1 MTTDIPS
8 IQPSVYAIDS
18 HSDVLRAGNPMLRSP
33 AYVMFCLAV
42 FFGSFFVTLWLTEPE
57 VASTPDNRSDAERL
71 AAYPISDL
79 SGLTKS
85 AQDAKFILSRRL
97 LGWVDAIRRIDERT
111 VGISGWAADPGGD
124 STPLEVL
131 IFVAGQLVATTHSA
145 GERPDVTA
153 ALQLGFGAQKNVVLS
168 ANFTCRRGDQPVVV
182 VIKEKQYMHLQ
193 SDPCP

>member
-8 IQPSVYAIDS
+8 ASVYAIDS

-33 AYVMFCLAV
+33 AYVMFFLAV
-42 FFGSFFVTLWLTEPE
+42 FFGSFFVTLWLTEPQ
-57 VASTPDNRSDAERL
+57 VASTPDNRSNAQRL

-79 SGLTKS
+79 SDLTKS
-85 AQDAKFILSRRL
+85 AQDAKLILSRRL

-131 IFVAGQLVATTHSA
+131 IFVAGQLVGTTHTS

-153 ALQLGFGAQKNVVLS
+153 ARHLGFGAQKNVALS
-168 ANFTCRRGDQPVVV
+168 ANFTCRGGDQPIVVV
-182 VIKEKQYMHLQ
+182 LGKEKQYAHL
-193 SDPCP
+193 SLAPCP